1 MNFSVTF
8 YLNAGGLFDFDLTI
22 AAEAIL
28 FIILALVVT
37 FVFISPISKQLDER
51 AEFINYTLRKST
63 ILLNFGYETLS
74 NCVGLL
80 TDEVNELNRQIKL
93 TKSSTD
99 VSNLNA
105 TLPGTLVEAER
116 TLGAVRSNTL
126 PAVEGVLTNSS
137 DFVGGLKRH
146 WLFRGAFKTNVSSK
160 R

>member
-99 VSNLNA
+99 
-105 TLPGTLVEAER
+105 THFEAEV
-116 TLGAVRSNTL
+116 TSVQKENAILLSKLKGELSIKSAYLFSNITSEL
-126 PAVEGVLTNSS
+126 LSLTDKFFIKKFQSAS
-137 DFVGGLKRH
+137 
-146 WLFRGAFKTNVSSK
+146 
-160 R
+160 

>member
-37 FVFISPISKQLDER
+37 FVFISPISRQLDER

-74 NCVGLL
+74 NSVGLV
-80 TDEVNELNRQIKL
+80 TDEVSELNRQIKL

-99 VSNLNA
+99 SQF
-105 TLPGTLVEAER
+105 EAEV
-116 TLGAVRSNTL
+116 TSVQKENSILLSKLKGELSIKSAYLFSNITNEL
-126 PAVEGVLTNSS
+126 VSLTDKFFIKKFQSAS
-137 DFVGGLKRH
+137 
-146 WLFRGAFKTNVSSK
+146 
-160 R
+160 

>member
-37 FVFISPISKQLDER
+37 FVFISPISRQLDER

-74 NCVGLL
+74 NSVGLV
-80 TDEVNELNRQIKL
+80 TDEVSELNRQIKL

-99 VSNLNA
+99 SQFETEVTSVQKENSILLSKLKGELSIKSAYLFSNITNELVS
-105 TLPGTLVEAER
+105 
-116 TLGAVRSNTL
+116 
-126 PAVEGVLTNSS
+126 LTDKFFIKKFQSAS
-137 DFVGGLKRH
+137 
-146 WLFRGAFKTNVSSK
+146 
-160 R
+160 

>member
-74 NCVGLL
+74 NSVGLV
-80 TDEVNELNRQIKL
+80 TDEVSELNRQIKL

-99 VSNLNA
+99 SQFESEVTTVQKENSILLSKLKGELSIKSAYLFSNITSELVS
-105 TLPGTLVEAER
+105 
-116 TLGAVRSNTL
+116 
-126 PAVEGVLTNSS
+126 LTDKFFIKKFQSAS
-137 DFVGGLKRH
+137 
-146 WLFRGAFKTNVSSK
+146 
-160 R
+160 

>member
-74 NCVGLL
+74 NSVGLV
-80 TDEVNELNRQIKL
+80 TDEVSELNRQIKL

-99 VSNLNA
+99 SQF
-105 TLPGTLVEAER
+105 EAEV
-116 TLGAVRSNTL
+116 TSVQKENSILLSKLKGELSIKSAYLFSNITNEL
-126 PAVEGVLTNSS
+126 VSLTDKFFIKKFQSAS
-137 DFVGGLKRH
+137 
-146 WLFRGAFKTNVSSK
+146 
-160 R
+160 